1 MLNEGPN
8 KVLFRSQEF
17 FFQQTKVYE
26 ISQNIHKNDFSQT
39 PLKNTKTSVKSK
51 LPSVCRPNAVDKGSG
66 RARMRSG
73 VGNAISRAP
82 TGGGGGY
89 PPPLRFFADSG
100 KTAARSA
107 AKFGTT
113 ILSSILHMVC
123 KFEPPNF

>member
-39 PLKNTKTSVKSK
+39 PLKNTKTSVNSK

-73 VGNAISRAP
+73 VGNAICC
-82 TGGGGGY
+82 
-89 PPPLRFFADSG
+89 
-100 KTAARSA
+100 
-107 AKFGTT
+107 
-113 ILSSILHMVC
+113 ILLKIKPC
-123 KFEPPNF
+123 FI